1 MYKELKVVGRVLEGT
16 GILLPAWLIVYD
28 YLIRSQVGSADIC
41 YLIIGVAMFS
51 LGIVVGSMSELMKNA
66 KETRDLAMII
76 AKDVRKLTEA
86 PVKEHPKTEDQK
98 LVQKADEAKKNA
110 APVVKPKPVEN
121 KPIRQPAEKPAAS
134 EDIFQHE
141 APVMK
146 TQTARQ
152 PSVSP
157 YSELEEERPATV
169 HRTQKVPDTGV
180 KRADIKPVYASTA
193 MKKAE
198 QPRPVQPKPGIE
210 MQPDDEELRFFFS
223 RAGVDDYVPE
233 KPHSEMAPARQM
245 IQEPVVHRR
254 EADAYTS
261 YERSAPAP
269 EPQRRQTASNVN
281 PYGSEEDMNEILRN
295 LARVNKLKQKK
306 GEPKIVRL

>member
-28 YLIRSQVGSADIC
+28 YLIRSHVGSADIC

-51 LGIVVGSMSELMKNA
+51 LGIVVGSMSDLMKNA

-86 PVKEHPKTEDQK
+86 PVKEHPNS
-98 LVQKADEAKKNA
+98 LAQKADEAKRNA
-110 APVVKPKPVEN
+110 APAVKPKPVEN
-121 KPIRQPAEKPAAS
+121 KPLRQPVEKPAAD
-134 EDIFQHE
+134 EEIFQHE
-141 APVMK
+141 VPAMK
-146 TQTARQ
+146 TQPVRQ
-152 PSVSP
+152 HSVSP

-180 KRADIKPVYASTA
+180 KRADIKPVHVAQA
-193 MKKAE
+193 M

-233 KPHSEMAPARQM
+233 EPHSEMAPARHM

-269 EPQRRQTASNVN
+269 EPQRSQAASNVN